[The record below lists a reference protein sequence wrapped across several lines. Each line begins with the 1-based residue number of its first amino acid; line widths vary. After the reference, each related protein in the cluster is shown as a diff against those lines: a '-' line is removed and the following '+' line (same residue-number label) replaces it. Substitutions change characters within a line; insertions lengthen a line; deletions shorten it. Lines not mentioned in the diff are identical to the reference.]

1 MAHEYSLQPWGV
13 AMLKMVGS
21 SGQISL
27 GKKYAGKYFEVD
39 EREDGSIFMVPMRV
53 IPESEAW
60 LHSLDLQAQLRRADD
75 WYREHPPAET
85 NLDALAQKLGVDA

>member
-1 MAHEYSLQPWGV
+1 MAHDFSIQAWEA

-27 GKKYAGKYFEVD
+27 GKKYAGKYYEVD

-60 LHSLDLQAQLRRADD
+60 LHSPDMQAQLRRADD
-75 WYREHPPAET
+75 WYQKHPPAET
-85 NLDALAQKLGVDA
+85 NLDALAQQLGADA

>member
-1 MAHEYSLQPWGV
+1 
-13 AMLKMVGS
+13 MLKMVGS

-53 IPESEAW
+53 VPESEAW
-60 LHSLDLQAQLRRADD
+60 LHSPDMQAQLRRADD
-75 WYREHPPAET
+75 WYQEHPPAET
-85 NLDALAQKLGVDA
+85 NLDALAQQLGADA